1 MPFVARDEVCYLLRM
16 PRRRGRSL
24 PLAGSLPP
32 PSMPSP
38 AASNPERI
46 HAVLQQFRVLL
57 RSIKRHYQSVEQ
69 RAKLGGSQVWAL
81 SEIGSN
87 PGISV
92 GELAR
97 RLAIHLS
104 TASNLVGRMAELGVI
119 TRERVQH
126 DQRVVRLR
134 ITDSGRAALR
144 RAPGPPIGLLQ
155 QALLDLPPARLSAL
169 QRELDALLGQMKRRD
184 ARAHAA
190 LLADL
195 WPSTDDVNP
204 VARPPAAKREAAR
217 R

>member
-1 MPFVARDEVCYLLRM
+1 
-16 PRRRGRSL
+16 
-24 PLAGSLPP
+24 
-32 PSMPSP
+32 MPSP
-38 AASNPERI
+38 ADRNPERI

-69 RAKLGGSQVWAL
+69 RARLGGSQVWAL
-81 SEIGSN
+81 SEIGAN

-92 GELAR
+92 GDLAR

-104 TASNLVGRMAELGVI
+104 TASNLVGRMAELGVV
-119 TRERVQH
+119 TRERVPR

-134 ITDSGRAALR
+134 ITEAGRAALR
-144 RAPGPPIGLLQ
+144 RAPGPPVGLLQ

-169 QRELDALLGQMKRRD
+169 RRELDVLLGQMKRRD

-195 WPSTDDVNP
+195 WPATDDGKP
-204 VARPPAAKREAAR
+204 DARRPAAKRKAAKR
-217 R
+217 